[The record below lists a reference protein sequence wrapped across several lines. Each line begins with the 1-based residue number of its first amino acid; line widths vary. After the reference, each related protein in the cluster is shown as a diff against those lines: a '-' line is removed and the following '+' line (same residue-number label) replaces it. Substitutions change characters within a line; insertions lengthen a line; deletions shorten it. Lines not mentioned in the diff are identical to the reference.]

1 MVALTLNKGEK
12 ITPQQLKQI
21 YKVCEDNLPT
31 YARPLFLRILP
42 EASLTGTFK
51 QHKVK
56 LVEQGYDPTKV
67 NDDLYYLD
75 TKAGT

>member
-1 MVALTLNKGEK
+1 MVALTLNNSEK

-21 YKVCEDNLPT
+21 YKVGEDNLPT
-31 YARPLFLRILP
+31 YARPLFLHILP
-42 EASLTGTFK
+42 EAALTGTFK
-51 QHKVK
+51 QYKVE